1 MNLSCQCES
10 FYLECIR
17 NLLTGFKIE
26 NIDEFMSKLT
36 PENCLLLSTAYTEK
50 VLELIEK
57 DKARVR
63 KEKAVKAAFTKMKAM
78 TKCTICNGTGLIMLK
93 LGDATIAGDPDA
105 PYLTCDVCC
114 GSGLVSQEKLVEEAS
129 ADDVDDVCMM
139 FSIE

>member
-1 MNLSCQCES
+1 MNLNCLCES

-57 DKARVR
+57 DKTRIR
-63 KEKAVKAAFTKMKAM
+63 KEKAVKAAFAKMMAM
-78 TKCTICNGTGLIMLK
+78 TKCTICNGTGSI
-93 LGDATIAGDPDA
+93 DATIDDPDA
-105 PYLTCDVCC
+105 PHLTCDVCC
-114 GSGLVSQEKLVEEAS
+114 GSGIVSQEKLVEEAS